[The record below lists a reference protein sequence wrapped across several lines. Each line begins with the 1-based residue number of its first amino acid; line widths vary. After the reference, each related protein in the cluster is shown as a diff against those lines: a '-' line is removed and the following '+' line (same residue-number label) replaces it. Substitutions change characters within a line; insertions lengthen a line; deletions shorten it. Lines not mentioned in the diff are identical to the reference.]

1 MCLSLS
7 MKELIYNSERYECK
21 NKILYINIYNIIINI
36 FVYKNDIY

>member
-7 MKELIYNSERYECK
+7 MKELIYNSEKYECK
-21 NKILYINIYNIIINI
+21 NKIFYINLIINI

>member
-21 NKILYINIYNIIINI
+21 NKILYINLIINI